1 MDYPADVLD
10 KIKQKVPDTVI
21 VDADALAKKMGN
33 TRVINVIF
41 LGVLSKF
48 LDIPAGTYQE
58 VLKESL
64 KPKLVDINL
73 KAFEEGRSLVAG

>member
-1 MDYPADVLD
+1 MLE

-21 VDADALAKKMGN
+21 VDADALAKKIGN

-64 KPKLVDINL
+64 KPKLIDINL